1 MCNVW
6 EWSNYTL
13 PPALS
18 SLLYIRC
25 YTGTPYTSRRLFD
38 LTMAISRSDSEAKV
52 LERLFPLL
60 QSSLSV
66 DEVKPFLVQ
75 TGVLTLEQC
84 EELRQCAR
92 TSTTRGLAER
102 ALLMVSR
109 HPKCASQLL
118 AALVRTDSAGYT
130 GTGHHQ
136 IIAQLKEEL
145 SHLHVKGNTTVVI
158 IFNMLLCTELDILM

>member
-1 MCNVW
+1 
-6 EWSNYTL
+6 
-13 PPALS
+13 
-18 SLLYIRC
+18 
-25 YTGTPYTSRRLFD
+25 
-38 LTMAISRSDSEAKV
+38 MAISRSDSEAKV
-52 LERLFPLL
+52 LERLYPLL
-60 QSSLSV
+60 QNSLCV
-66 DEVKPFLVQ
+66 DDSEVKPFLVQ
-75 TGVLTLEQC
+75 TQAGVHTLEQC

-92 TSTTRGLAER
+92 TSTARGLAER

-158 IFNMLLCTELDILM
+158 YYALVYRSRHNIIHVAINNIWVAELCQQSHIHCTAWRLRLEH